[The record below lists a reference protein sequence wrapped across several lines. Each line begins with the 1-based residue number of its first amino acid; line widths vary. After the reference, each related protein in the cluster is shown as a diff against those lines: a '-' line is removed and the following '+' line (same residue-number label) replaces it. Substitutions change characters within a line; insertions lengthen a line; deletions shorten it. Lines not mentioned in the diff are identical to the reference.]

1 MIGWRLLFVFRLQDL
16 HLLLVGGF
24 QALGD
29 QVLWDELGDGHT
41 AVVKLLPYVVD
52 TLHED
57 LSLLAFALK
66 FLLQLWSLQELLLEV
81 QLLVEIGLVV
91 VDGGPHIVDPVSK
104 RLEFEL
110 RDGYF
115 FDGGMLE
122 LIAFISY

>member
-1 MIGWRLLFVFRLQDL
+1 M
-16 HLLLVGGF
+16 VGGF
-24 QALGD
+24 QALGNE
-29 QVLWDELGDGHT
+29 VLWDELGDGHA
-41 AVVKLLPYVVD
+41 AVVQFLPYVVD
-52 TLHED
+52 TLHEH

-110 RDGYF
+110 RDGDF
-115 FDGGMLE
+115 FDGGVLE
-122 LIAFISY
+122 LIALISY